1 MYQNFIGIDISK
13 RTFAVGYHGEHIVKN
28 YTNLPQGFKD
38 FLKDF
43 KHLLKNGLVILE
55 TTGGYEMELIR
66 FLQKHQCSVHRANT
80 RKVKHFIRSFGKL
93 GKSDAIDAI
102 GLAHYGF
109 ERHKSLDEYVEHPG
123 KKLLKLV
130 NRRSELKQMVV
141 QEKNR
146 LKMRIKD

>member
-66 FLQKHQCSVHRANT
+66 FLQKHQCVGSRVKPHR
-80 RKVKHFIRSFGKL
+80 L
-93 GKSDAIDAI
+93 
-102 GLAHYGF
+102 
-109 ERHKSLDEYVEHPG
+109 
-123 KKLLKLV
+123 
-130 NRRSELKQMVV
+130 
-141 QEKNR
+141 
-146 LKMRIKD
+146 